1 MKFNSKIQADIFV
14 ELMEKIAQEP
24 DLATTMLPITKILKN
39 TDSDLREERM
49 AEFIKI
55 FVAGMNK
62 AGEEILAK
70 HGNLE

>member
-1 MKFNSKIQADIFV
+1 MEFKSKVQADIFV

-24 DLATTMLPITKILKN
+24 DLATTMLPITKMLKG
-39 TDSDLREERM
+39 TDSNLRKEKM

-55 FVAGMNK
+55 IVAGMNK

-70 HGNLE
+70 HGNQD